1 VTPWVRRAAAAAAP
15 LCAVLTMASACGS
28 TPDTATPAA
37 RTTSISTSVDVAT
50 PELQALKASAGIADC
65 PQVAPVDP
73 VPEGL
78 PDLTLPCLG
87 GGADV
92 ALSSLRGKP
101 LVLNLWASWCGPCRD
116 ELPLFQRVHEAF
128 GSRLTVLGVDIN
140 DQQPAKALALA
151 SDTGVTYPLLAD
163 PDASLRVPL
172 EVMGLL
178 QTVLVA
184 ADGRMVSVE
193 RRVFSSYDQL
203 RSLVLDRLGVAG

>member
-1 VTPWVRRAAAAAAP
+1 MTPRVRRAAAAAAP
-15 LCAVLTMASACGS
+15 LCAVLTMASAYGS

-73 VPEGL
+73 VAEGL

-92 ALSSLRGKP
+92 SLSSLRGKP

-116 ELPLFQRVHEAF
+116 ELPLFQRLHEAF
-128 GSRLTVLGVDIN
+128 GSRLTVLGVEIN
-140 DQQPAKALALA
+140 DQQPAKAPALA

-172 EVMGLL
+172 EVMGLP